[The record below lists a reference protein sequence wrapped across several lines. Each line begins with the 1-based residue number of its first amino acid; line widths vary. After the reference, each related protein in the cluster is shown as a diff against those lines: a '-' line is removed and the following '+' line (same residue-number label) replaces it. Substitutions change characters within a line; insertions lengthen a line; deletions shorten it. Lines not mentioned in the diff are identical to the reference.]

1 MTVITSGY
9 GRNTW
14 NSGAWNRNIVDRT
27 VTVTGTS
34 ASFSVRNI
42 EIDIQGVAF
51 PTGVSL
57 ISALGTPNISANAN
71 TTLTGVT
78 SSFNVNSV
86 SIGLVQQVNVTGNAT
101 NFTLGSSSIAAN
113 ANLTLTG
120 VSSLFNTGA
129 VTVERGPS
137 VPVTGTSA
145 SFSVNSVNPQAGANP
160 VFYTTRTF
168 RVTVANPGSGN
179 KYYIDGKQQYGLNLA
194 KGRNLFTFD
203 QSDSSNSGH
212 PLRLSL
218 TSDGSHG
225 GGGPFTVNVETVGTP
240 GNDGAY
246 TRVFVV
252 NSGPT
257 RLYYYCS
264 NHSGMGGVMNF
275 NPRLSTGVGTTSITG
290 DSNLVLTGVRMNMS
304 TQLRGIWSPKIFG
317 NNQLWKAKRI

>member
-51 PTGVSL
+51 PTNVLALSH
-57 ISALGTPNISANAN
+57 SLGTPNISANAN

-129 VTVERGPS
+129 PTVERGPS

-160 VFYTTRTF
+160 VFYTARTF

-225 GGGPFTVNVETVGTP
+225 GGGPFTVNVETVGTREMMEHIQEFLLLIVVQL
-240 GNDGAY
+240 GY
-246 TRVFVV
+246 TTTVQTIVV
-252 NSGPT
+252 W
-257 RLYYYCS
+257 
-264 NHSGMGGVMNF
+264 VE
-275 NPRLSTGVGTTSITG
+275 
-290 DSNLVLTGVRMNMS
+290 
-304 TQLRGIWSPKIFG
+304 
-317 NNQLWKAKRI
+317 